1 MEQERVL
8 MQQDVQDSMVAVLPP
23 VETSSME
30 PVSDEADMAHSM
42 QGLLDQGDFGMNL
55 PNRGEIREGTVV
67 RVSPTEILVDI
78 GAKSEGVLSGRELE
92 HLDEAARQRLQVGQQ
107 ILVFV
112 VSPEDKNGNIVLS
125 YTRAQ
130 EEQDWRDA
138 ERLRDSQ
145 ETFTGTVAGFNKGGL
160 LIKVGKVRGFM
171 PASQISA
178 GRRKAQ
184 GETPEER
191 WAHLVGQPIQVKVIE
206 VDRARNRLILSE
218 RAASRENRERQKE
231 QLLASIKE
239 GDIRTGRVISLA
251 DFGAF
256 VDLGGADG
264 LIHLSELSHKRVA
277 HPKELLKVGQEV
289 RVQVL
294 HVDRERKRIGLS
306 LKRLEEDP
314 WQRIQRK
321 YKQGQLIE
329 GTITKLTKF
338 GAFARISDEDT
349 VEGLIHISE
358 LSDNRIAHPKEVVK
372 EGQVVTLR
380 VIRVD
385 AERRRIGLSLKK
397 VDSPAYADID
407 FRQAMQEV
415 EEVAPLPDR
424 AEARAAERRAR
435 SRGSSRG
442 GRAPEYE
449 FEDDEDEIEDYDDEE
464 DGDDYNDDE

>member
-23 VETSSME
+23 VEASGME
-30 PVSDEADMAHSM
+30 SVSDEADMAHSM

-55 PNRGEIREGTVV
+55 PSRGEIREGTVV

-92 HLDEAARQRLQVGQQ
+92 HLDEATRQRLQVGQQ

-145 ETFTGTVAGFNKGGL
+145 EIFTGTVAGFNKGGL

-178 GRRKAQ
+178 GRRKGQ

-218 RAASRENRERQKE
+218 RAASKENREKQRE

-338 GAFARISDEDT
+338 GAFARIADEDS

-358 LSDNRIAHPKEVVK
+358 LSDSRIAHPKEVVK

-397 VDSPAYADID
+397 VDSPAYADMD
-407 FRQAMQEV
+407 FHQALQEV

-424 AEARAAERRAR
+424 AEVRAAERRAR
-435 SRGSSRG
+435 SRGSSRS
-442 GRAPEYE
+442 GRAPEYK
-449 FEDDEDEIEDYDDEE
+449 FEDDEDEIEDYDLEE
-464 DGDDYNDDE
+464 DEDDYDDDE